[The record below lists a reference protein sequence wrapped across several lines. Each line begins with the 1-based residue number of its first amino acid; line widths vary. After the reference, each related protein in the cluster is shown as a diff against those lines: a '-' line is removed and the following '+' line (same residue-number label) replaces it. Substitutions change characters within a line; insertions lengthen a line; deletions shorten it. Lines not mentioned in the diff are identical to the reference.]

1 MANVIGGQQL
11 NAKPEP
17 TILEYHTRT
26 NIMAIEPL
34 YRDLRASFEKHPVNN
49 DLLLL
54 TDENAV
60 KNSIK
65 NLIFTGN
72 YERYRQPSLGA
83 GIPQD
88 LFENITPQTEYS
100 VQKRIEEAIKNYEP
114 RALLNHNGYDVSIVF
129 ELVNSTQPIVLNQIL
144 RRVR

>member
-1 MANVIGGQQL
+1 
-11 NAKPEP
+11 
-17 TILEYHTRT
+17 
-26 NIMAIEPL
+26 MAIEPL
-34 YRDLRASFEKHPVNN
+34 YRDIRASFEKHPVNN

-114 RALLNHNGYDVSIVF
+114 RALLKSVICVATPDHNGYDVSIVF
-129 ELVNSTQPIVLNQIL
+129 ELVNSTQPVVLNQIL